1 MSDRN
6 LPVPVSVPAYPV
18 PPPDDRPSLLEQVAQ
33 TRVGRFATALGC
45 LGAAVVFGLPL
56 ELGLAG
62 TLFALMVQ
70 RRFSTRLLARYFA
83 EGRYARYLR
92 LVEQLEAGAWT
103 ARARA
108 LLALH
113 RVTGL
118 VMLGRIDEAR
128 QVLARLED
136 PALPARVRRL
146 VALQV
151 ATLHLRLFQPDRALA
166 ILSQLDQVPTTVPER
181 QMVSLLRACAH
192 LQREEAPLV
201 AQHLAVVESLG
212 PTPDLVPVIQA
223 YRARLAVW
231 AGRASDGVALS
242 REAVEGAGDQKG
254 LLPGLLITHALAL
267 SEAGAPE
274 TDVLEVLT
282 PVIGHTAELGLA
294 SQAEYHYLMARGYLA
309 CAMPADARP
318 HLERLGELPVGQWL
332 ATRVNGLQVQAI
344 RPRSAQ

>member
-1 MSDRN
+1 MSERN
-6 LPVPVSVPAYPV
+6 LPVPVSIPAYPV
-18 PPPDDRPSLLEQVAQ
+18 PPPDDRPTLFEQIAQ
-33 TRVGRFATALGC
+33 TRVGRFGTALVC
-45 LGAAVVFGLPL
+45 LGAAVVFGLPV

-70 RRFSTRLLARYFA
+70 RRFSTRLLAGYFA

-103 ARARA
+103 ARSRA
-108 LLALH
+108 VLGLH

-118 VMLGRIDEAR
+118 VMLGRVDEAR
-128 QVLARLED
+128 QVLSRLED
-136 PALPARVRRL
+136 SSLPPRVRRL

-151 ATLHLRLFQPDRALA
+151 ATLHLRLFQADRALA
-166 ILSQLDQVPTTVPER
+166 ILSQLDAVPTTVPER
-181 QMVSLLRACAH
+181 QMVALLRACAY
-192 LQREEAPLV
+192 LQREEAPQV
-201 AQHLAVVESLG
+201 AHHLAAVEALG

-231 AGRASDGVALS
+231 AGRATDAVALS

-309 CAMPADARP
+309 CSMLGDARP

-332 ATRVNGLQVQAI
+332 ATRV
-344 RPRSAQ
+344 SALSTRAASGPG